1 MRSAALSR
9 LSVSP
14 PERLPAPAPVCIDG
28 NEAVARV
35 AYRLSEVIALY
46 PITPATPMGE
56 WADAWGAAGRPNLW
70 GAVPSVVELQSEGG
84 AAGAVH
90 GALQAGA
97 LTTTFTASQ
106 GLLLMLPNLFRWAGE
121 RLPVVVQV
129 AGRALAAQGLS
140 IFGDHGDAMACRAAG
155 CAVLVSASVQEAG
168 DFAAIAMALALQA
181 RLPLLHLFDG
191 FRTSNEIQK
200 VLPLPDALLAALIPP
215 EAIEA
220 HRAHALNPNRPVL
233 RGTSQN
239 PDVYF
244 QGRETVNGAYEALPD
259 LLLAVMERFAAL
271 SGRRYRPYDYF
282 GPADAERLVVLMGSA
297 CETAEATAAWLRG
310 QGERVGVLRVRLFR
324 PLVAALLVE
333 AMPAGLRAI
342 AVLERCKE
350 PGAPGEPLYLDVV
363 AALAEEW
370 ERHHGG
376 PPPRVVGGRYGL
388 GSKEF
393 TPAMARAVF
402 DHLKTVTAASP
413 GSPPPLN
420 HFSVGI
426 HDDLSHSSL
435 PFHPAFVL
443 EGACAAAS
451 AATTTATPPWSSTG
465 STGIAALVQTL
476 WQPGAGGEVR
486 AVLHGLGSDGTV
498 GASKATIRIIG
509 EGTPLFVQG
518 YFDYDSK
525 KAGSVTVSHL
535 RIGPRPIRAP
545 YRIQRPTLVAV
556 HHWDALERR
565 DPLAALERG
574 GILLLNSPWS
584 PAETWRRLPER
595 QRLRIRQLELRV
607 WQIDAARL
615 AHEAGMGGR
624 INTVMQVAFFAV
636 SGVLPQ
642 REALAAITASIRQAY
657 GRQGEAVVA
666 MNLRA
671 VAASLDQLQPL
682 DWRSLVEGA
691 APKAAGSTA
700 GLRPEGGCG
709 LEPERGPAAI
719 PIPAPAEEAASAP
732 DTAAEVPS
740 GLTPE
745 LPEELAEPISEPIS
759 EQLAPGRVPATVPAQ
774 LSTSRSVPRPAPV
787 SAGTADPLAGAP
799 PFVREVIAP
808 LLAGRGDALPVS
820 AIPPDGTWPT
830 GTSRWEKRAIAAA
843 VPQWQSTLC
852 VQCGQ
857 CVMVCP
863 HAAIRAKVAPPEALA
878 AAPAEFRSVPARDP
892 AFAGQRF
899 TLQVAVEDCTGC
911 ELCVEV
917 CPSRDRR
924 EPKRRALVM
933 APLEPLLEQGR
944 HHWDFFL
951 SLPEVPRAALNL
963 HKVGQQQ
970 LQQPLFAFSGA
981 CAGCGE
987 TPYLKLASQLF
998 GDRMVVANAT
1008 GCSSIYGGNL
1018 PTTPWSTNA
1027 AGRGPAWCNSLFE
1040 DNAEFGF
1047 GMRVALDQQRAMAAA
1062 LLQSLAGLGL
1072 DLHPGAAGSGASDGS
1087 RALGDSMRSE
1097 GSEAADGAATDAR
1110 FRVEGGSDPLEDR
1123 GPREGSGGAGVQGAA
1138 GDWKRT
1144 GNSGSAA
1151 EVSAEAPGVAPALAA
1166 SILAALDH
1174 QSDEPAI
1181 HAQRGRVEDLKR
1193 QLHTLLESQPAEGRA
1208 ALPAARLLAVA
1219 DSLVKTSVW
1228 LVGGDGWAYDIGF
1241 GGLDHVLASGR
1252 DVNALVLDTEVYSN
1266 TGGQA
1271 SKATPLGAVA
1281 KFAAGGKASAKKDLG
1296 LMAITYGTVYV
1307 ASVAMGARDEH
1318 TIRAFL
1324 EAESYPGPSLI
1335 LAYSHCIAHGIA
1347 MAHGMEQQRLAVASG
1362 RWPLYRHDPRRAERG
1377 ENPLQLDSP
1386 APTIPLA
1393 EAMASEQRFRLLASS
1408 QPERSRELARQAQA
1422 AVDRRWALL
1431 RRLAGDPLGG

>member
-1 MRSAALSR
+1 MSSEAVTL
-9 LSVSP
+9 LPVLP
-14 PERLPAPAPVCIDG
+14 LERLPEPSPVCIDG

-56 WADAWGAAGRPNLW
+56 WADAWSAAGRPNLW

-140 IFGDHGDAMACRAAG
+140 IFADHGDVMACRSAG

-168 DFAAIAMALALQA
+168 DVAAIATALALQA

-191 FRTSNEIQK
+191 FRTSHEIQK
-200 VLPLPDALLAALIPP
+200 VLPLSDALLAALIPP

-220 HRAHALNPNRPVL
+220 HRARALNPNRPVL
-233 RGTSQN
+233 RGTAQN

-259 LLLAVMERFAAL
+259 LLMAAMERFAAL
-271 SGRRYRPYDYF
+271 CGRRYHPYDYV
-282 GPADAERLVVLMGSA
+282 GPADAERLVLLMGSA
-297 CETAEATAAWLRG
+297 CETAEATAAWLQAR
-310 QGERVGVLRVRLFR
+310 GERVGVLKVRLFR
-324 PLVAALLVE
+324 PLAAALLVQ
-333 AMPAGLRAI
+333 ALPASLQAI

-370 ERHHGG
+370 ERQHGG

-393 TPAMARAVF
+393 TPAMARSVF
-402 DHLKTVTAASP
+402 DHLRAVMAAAP

-420 HFSVGI
+420 HFTVGI
-426 HDDLSHSSL
+426 HDDLSHRSL
-435 PFHPAFVL
+435 LLDPDFVL
-443 EGACAAAS
+443 EGAAPGAIALAGSAGKGLGDTASSRAAI
-451 AATTTATPPWSSTG
+451 ATPTAPSAISSAPPSSSPPTPPPTLG
-465 STGIAALVQTL
+465 QEL
-476 WQPGAGGEVR
+476 WQPATGEVR

-518 YFDYDSK
+518 YFVYDSK

-535 RIGPRPIRAP
+535 RIASGPIRAP

-556 HHWDALERR
+556 HHWDVLERL
-565 DPLAALERG
+565 DPLAGLESG
-574 GILLLNSPWS
+574 GILLLNSPWD
-584 PAETWRRLPER
+584 PAETWRRLPEH
-595 QRLRIRQLELRV
+595 QRARIRQLQLRI

-615 AHEAGMGGR
+615 AREAGMAGR

-636 SGVLPQ
+636 SGVLPRRQ
-642 REALAAITASIRQAY
+642 ALAAITASIHHDY
-657 GRQGEAVVA
+657 GRKGEAVVA

-671 VAASLDQLQPL
+671 VDASLDQLQPL
-682 DWRSLVEGA
+682 DWRALVDGEEAPVGSRAGQASTAPHSCTPTNAPTDAPSA
-691 APKAAGSTA
+691 ASPVAQGSALREAAGDGSGIT
-700 GLRPEGGCG
+700 
-709 LEPERGPAAI
+709 PAI
-719 PIPAPAEEAASAP
+719 AP
-732 DTAAEVPS
+732 D
-740 GLTPE
+740 
-745 LPEELAEPISEPIS
+745 
-759 EQLAPGRVPATVPAQ
+759 R
-774 LSTSRSVPRPAPV
+774 
-787 SAGTADPLAGAP
+787 LAGAP
-799 PFVREVIAP
+799 PFVREVIGP
-808 LLAGRGDALPVS
+808 LLAGRGDELPVS
-820 AIPPDGTWPT
+820 AMPCDGTWPT
-830 GTSRWEKRAIAAA
+830 GTSRWEKRAIAAT
-843 VPQWQSTLC
+843 VPQWQSDLC

-878 AAPAEFRSVPARDP
+878 AAPSDFQSVPARDP

-899 TLQVAVEDCTGC
+899 TIQVAVEDCTGC
-911 ELCVEV
+911 ELCVAV

-933 APLEPLLEQGR
+933 APLPPLLERGR
-944 HHWDFFL
+944 QHWDFFL
-951 SLPEVPRAALNL
+951 NLPEVPRADLNL

-970 LQQPLFAFSGA
+970 LQQPLFEFSGA

-1027 AGRGPAWCNSLFE
+1027 AGRGPAWINSLFE

-1047 GMRVALDQQRAMAAA
+1047 GLRVALDQQREMAAA
-1062 LLQSLAGLGL
+1062 LLQKLAGLDSDTGAGL
-1072 DLHPGAAGSGASDGS
+1072 PVPRFSEAGGSMANDASGPIGLSGAFGESRDAGVSGPAGESRDAAVSGAVEGS
-1087 RALGDSMRSE
+1087 RLAGVSGAVGDSRRP
-1097 GSEAADGAATDAR
+1097 GDAGA
-1110 FRVEGGSDPLEDR
+1110 
-1123 GPREGSGGAGVQGAA
+1123 
-1138 GDWKRT
+1138 
-1144 GNSGSAA
+1144 SAA
-1151 EVSAEAPGVAPALAA
+1151 MPAAPPSVAPGLATA
-1166 SILAALDH
+1166 ILAALDQ
-1174 QSDEPAI
+1174 QSDEAAI
-1181 HAQRGRVEDLKR
+1181 HAQRERVEELKR
-1193 QLHTLLESQPAEGRA
+1193 QLHTRLESLPAEGRA
-1208 ALPAARLLAVA
+1208 ALPAARLLAIA

-1347 MAHGMEQQRLAVASG
+1347 MERGMEQQHLAVASG

-1377 ENPLQLDSP
+1377 EPPLQLDSP

-1393 EAMASEQRFRLLASS
+1393 EAMASERRFRLLAST
-1408 QPERSRELARQAQA
+1408 QPERARALARQAQA

-1431 RRLAGDPLGG
+1431 QKLAGKG